1 MLEVQTFIFQNLTNH
16 LKLSNMPQR
25 TTFKEQ
31 LKSKVKTF
39 ISETGVSISQI
50 ANDESVNYSNTVKIK
65 DYIFHNKGTMTI
77 EVADRIM
84 NFIENYKPKK

>member
-1 MLEVQTFIFQNLTNH
+1 MFAVF
-16 LKLSNMPQR
+16 KSNQIMPQR
-25 TTFKEQ
+25 TTFKDE
-31 LKSKVKTF
+31 LKNTVKTF

-50 ANDESVNYSNTVKIK
+50 ANHESVNYSNTVKIK
-65 DYIFHNKGTMTI
+65 DYIFHNEGTMTI

>member
-1 MLEVQTFIFQNLTNH
+1 
-16 LKLSNMPQR
+16 MPQR
-25 TTFKEQ
+25 TTFKDE
-31 LKSKVKTF
+31 LKAQVKTF

-50 ANDESVNYSNTVKIK
+50 ANDESVNYSNTAKIK